1 MNKTTYEDYKYC
13 MQDVSSLYIGCKYT
27 LGEILEQENI
37 PFKFRLVVERY
48 ILPEADEED
57 TLETHLYYLPAKS
70 FNVKIY
76 TQLKARVKVNL
87 IQEKRGLSG
96 KGKKAYTTKNL
107 TVEQLAKMPVEE
119 KESVGLV
126 VQELMLSKL
135 ALMGF

>member
-13 MQDVSSLYIGCKYT
+13 IQDVSTLYIGSKYT
-27 LGEILEQENI
+27 LGELLEAENV

-48 ILPEADEED
+48 ILPEADLED
-57 TLETHLYYLPAKS
+57 TLETHLYYLPEKS
-70 FNVKIY
+70 FHVKIY

-87 IQEKRGLSG
+87 IQEKKGFGG

-107 TVEQLAKMPVEE
+107 TVEQLAKLTVEE
-119 KESVGLV
+119 KERVGLV
-126 VQELMLSKL
+126 VQELILSKL